1 MTSRPATLGAAVGAL
16 SVLLLCV
23 AAPALAAGEGLPR
36 GYQVVRIDSPQPA
49 LGAVFGRGMASA
61 GDVDRDGEDDL
72 LLPQQAGSP
81 GGEGQVFVISGE
93 TGARIDTIVAPD
105 PGNPTNATG
114 NNRAG
119 FGSFWASRI
128 GSNRG
133 GPGSFTDLASCPGGT
148 SGALCPT
155 AIGPPDG
162 VPEIVIGARGV
173 DARGL
178 RDSGRVYVYDGATR
192 ALLKRID
199 QPAADTTPLA
209 LSTAGGT
216 NFGRNALNP
225 SGLTACEGN
234 FGLGACPTM
243 PRAVEIG
250 DMDGQGRPDL
260 VIGAPHTTEDST
272 TAHPASHCA
281 RTPGARCELAGRVY
295 VYRGEEIVGSNPQEI
310 LDGTTNG
317 QNAGGTVIAESFTRI
332 KNPGA
337 QADDQQS
344 VNVDNEQLGN
354 SLSAIGDVG
363 KCNAPIPAGEECPR
377 ASSVTTPD
385 GLPEVVVPAPG
396 VDLPIDDPD
405 PAYGNAGVVFLVD
418 GATRSVLSTYAH
430 PERQL
435 GSTFGSQLGSHEP
448 AVGDLGS
455 TGLPDIYAP
464 APGQNTVFTSAGRGY
479 VLNGNF
485 KGGSSTR
492 LVARLDDPTPN
503 VRGNFGG
510 GSAGVGDLVGGAAS
524 PANELL
530 IGTEGFTLSPNS
542 DVHFFNAATE
552 KVLQTVADPDAQ
564 SGSAFGGAI
573 VPLQDLNEDRFLD
586 FAVSAENFSGAT
598 GIGEGRIYIFRSDNS
613 RAPTPRAP
621 GGDGGAP
628 RQQPPTP
635 FAGCPALSANVVRG
649 SAAGGRITGTVRGD
663 RIFGGTG
670 NDIVDGLAGDDCIDL
685 GPGTDT
691 GQGGLGN
698 DLILG
703 GLGEDRMSGSSGND
717 GLRGGSS
724 PDRINGGFGN
734 DRLHGQ
740 AGGDRIAGSRGR
752 DRVNGGS
759 SNDVISS
766 GSSNDRAAGDQ
777 GNDRINGNSGND
789 ALFGNSGNDRITG
802 STGADRIS
810 GGGGNDRI
818 NSRDGRR
825 DRLDCGRGRDR
836 LIADRFDR
844 VARNCE
850 RVSRRR

>member
-1 MTSRPATLGAAVGAL
+1 MPLKPARLAAGAGAL
-16 SVLLLCV
+16 SMLLLCF
-23 AAPALAAGEGLPR
+23 AATALAAGEGLPR
-36 GYQVVRIDSPQPA
+36 SYQALRVDSPQPA
-49 LGAVFGRGMASA
+49 LGGVFGRGMASA
-61 GDVDRDGEDDL
+61 GDVNGDGEDDL

-81 GGEGQVFVISGE
+81 GGEGEVFVVSGE
-93 TGARIDTIVAPD
+93 SGALIDTIVAPD
-105 PGNPTNATG
+105 PGNPQNAAG

-133 GPGSFTDLASCPGGT
+133 GPGSFRDLASCPGGT
-148 SGALCPT
+148 SGVLCAT

-178 RDSGRVYVYDGATR
+178 KDSGRVYVYDGATR

-216 NFGRNALNP
+216 NFGRTALNP

-234 FGLGACPTM
+234 FGLGTCPAM

-260 VIGAPHTTEDST
+260 VIGAPHTVEDST

-281 RTPGARCELAGRVY
+281 QTPGARCELAGRVY
-295 VYRGEEIVGSNPQEI
+295 VYRGEEIVGSNPREI
-310 LDGTTNG
+310 LDGTTDG
-317 QNAGGTVIAESFTRI
+317 QNAGGPVIPESFTRI

-337 QADDQQS
+337 QADNQES

-354 SLSAIGDVG
+354 SLTAIGDVG
-363 KCNAPIPAGEECPR
+363 KCNMPIAAGEHCPR

-385 GLPEVVVPAPG
+385 ELPDVVVPAPG

-405 PAYGNAGVVFLVD
+405 PTAYGNAGVVFLVD
-418 GATRSVLSTYAH
+418 GATRSVLSTYPH

-492 LVARLDDPTPN
+492 LIARLDDPTPN

-530 IGTEGFTLSPNS
+530 IGTEGFTLSPSS

-552 KVLQTVADPDAQ
+552 KVLQTVPDPDGQA
-564 SGSAFGGAI
+564 GSAFGGAI
-573 VPLQDLNEDRFLD
+573 VPLQDLNEDGLLD
-586 FAVSAENFSGAT
+586 FAVSAENFSGGT
-598 GIGEGRIYIFRSDNS
+598 GIGQGRVYIFRSDNS
-613 RAPTPRAP
+613 AAPPER
-621 GGDGGAP
+621 GGGG
-628 RQQPPTP
+628 QGQPPPSALPP
-635 FAGCPALSANVVRG
+635 FAECPSLAANVIRG
-649 SAAGGRITGTVRGD
+649 TAGGGRITGTVRGD

-685 GPGTDT
+685 GPGLDT

-698 DLILG
+698 DLMLG
-703 GLGEDRMSGSSGND
+703 GLGNDRMAGSSGND
-717 GLRGGSS
+717 RIRGGSS
-724 PDRINGGFGN
+724 TDRIEGGFG
-734 DRLHGQ
+734 DDVLHGQ
-740 AGGDRIAGSRGR
+740 SGGDRVSGSRGR
-752 DRVNGGS
+752 DRINGGS
-759 SNDVISS
+759 SNDAISA
-766 GSSNDRAAGDQ
+766 GSSADRVAGDQ

-789 ALFGNSGNDRITG
+789 SIKGNSGNDRLEG
-802 STGADRIS
+802 SSGRDRIS
-810 GGGGNDRI
+810 GGAGRDRI
-818 NSRDGRR
+818 DVRDGRGG
-825 DRLDCGRGRDR
+825 DRIACGLGRDSVV
-836 LIADRFDR
+836 ADRGDR
-844 VARNCE
+844 VARDCE
-850 RVSRRR
+850 RVRR